1 MHGGAVKK
9 RTFVI
14 TVLAVLATAWSVF
27 IGTRAIVG
35 TTASLRD
42 GGAAACA
49 PSAMEMR
56 AGSDISALIA
66 DLAEPDYPDWASGR
80 KRDPMVP
87 YKAPPVRRSTSTTAP
102 TAPPPSYRVK
112 AVFLDQDPTA
122 VLLVGER
129 TVTVRVGD
137 TVRGERV
144 IAIDAGGVT
153 IEGEAGAR
161 RFAFSP
167 SN

>member
-1 MHGGAVKK
+1 VKE

-14 TVLAVLATAWSVF
+14 TVVAVLATAGSVF
-27 IGTRAIVG
+27 IGARAIVG
-35 TTASLRD
+35 TTATLRD
-42 GGAAACA
+42 GRSTARA
-49 PSAMEMR
+49 SSRTEMR
-56 AGSDISALIA
+56 QGSEIAALVA
-66 DLAEPDYPDWASGR
+66 DLEGPDYPAWAAGG

-87 YKAPPVRRSTSTTAP
+87 YRPPAPVRTTTQQEP
-102 TAPPPSYRVK
+102 PRTPPPTYEVS
-112 AVFLDQDPTA
+112 AVFLDADPTA
-122 VLLVGER
+122 VLLVSGR

-137 TVRGERV
+137 TVNGERV

-161 RFAFSP
+161 RFAYSP

>member
-1 MHGGAVKK
+1 MYGGAVKT

-14 TVLAVLATAWSVF
+14 TVLAVVATAWSVF

-35 TTASLRD
+35 TTASLRG
-42 GGAAACA
+42 GGAAAHA
-49 PSAMEMR
+49 SSATAMR
-56 AGSDISALIA
+56 AGSEISALIA

-87 YKAPPVRRSTSTTAP
+87 YKAPVRRSTSTTSP
-102 TAPPPSYRVK
+102 TPPPPSYQVK

-122 VLLVGER
+122 VLLIGER